1 MSQIN
6 QLHRLKRGRVVQQM
20 YREGDAYRV
29 GRQLVARQPVDLQA
43 EYKAWATRERH
54 LDAAGNLKPGRDPE
68 TVGMMFLDAMVA
80 KGMLEEKNHAV
91 LIVMDRTGITNVEED

>member
-1 MSQIN
+1 M
-6 QLHRLKRGRVVQQM
+6 LKRGRVVQQM
-20 YREGDAYRV
+20 YRDGDAYQV
-29 GRQLVARQPVDLQA
+29 GRQLVVRAPFDLQT

-54 LDAAGNLKPGRDPE
+54 LDASGNLKPGHHEE

-91 LIVMDRTGITNVEED
+91 LIVMDRTGITNVEVEED